1 MDMLNKK
8 FIKIIRDE
16 YGMNPRYQA
25 TSTRIVGGIWWF
37 FTLIIISSYTANLA
51 AFLTV
56 ERMITPIE
64 NVADLAEQT
73 EITYGTLEGGS
84 TKTFFR
90 VSVENHRKRISF
102 TFSVQLNS
110 IFM

>member
-1 MDMLNKK
+1 VEV
-8 FIKIIRDE
+8 FISENVIQCCSL
-16 YGMNPRYQA
+16 QA

-64 NVADLAEQT
+64 NAEDLASQT
-73 EITYGTLEGGS
+73 EISYGTLDSGS
-84 TKTFFR
+84 TMTFFR
-90 VSVENHRKRISF
+90 VIPTVQ
-102 TFSVQLNS
+102 FS
-110 IFM
+110 